1 MISGGSSKIESAEND
16 PDALARLLELE
27 LIQKRAGLKQA
38 NARYRSV
45 RMLGWFIIFVLVAGL
60 IAAFVFGFSKLN
72 QHRAQPSQVHP
83 VTPKR

>member
-1 MISGGSSKIESAEND
+1 MISGGRSKIESAEND

-38 NARYRSV
+38 NARYRSM
-45 RMLGWFIIFVLVAGL
+45 RMLSWFVIFVLVAGL
-60 IAAFVFGFSKLN
+60 VAAFLFGFSQLS
-72 QHRAQPSQVHP
+72 HRRAQPSRIHL